1 MTLTCL
7 VARPGLRLGYRCR
20 PRSETTVRC
29 AASPFGD
36 AKNTASTSSP
46 FGGAAASPFGSGAK
60 SVAADPFASGT
71 HDICSTHN
79 HVQLISG
86 ESPLT

>member
-7 VARPGLRLGYRCR
+7 VARPDLRLGYRCR
-20 PRSETTVRC
+20 PKSETTVRC

-71 HDICSTHN
+71 CDICSTHN